1 MLTFG
6 IQHLKGQCRVINV
19 STLRLEWFTPFC
31 NTYSE
36 GTGMG
41 LQNIYS
47 IAAMFT
53 FFLSTECTYICK
65 SNI

>member
-41 LQNIYS
+41 LQNI
-47 IAAMFT
+47 
-53 FFLSTECTYICK
+53 
-65 SNI
+65 